1 MRLGFWTAGK
11 GQQGKGTKK
20 CSHFQGLKQ
29 NNNYREDTNYYLWPK
44 STIHMKKFLLNPALL
59 TVVVSLLV
67 IACDAPPSD
76 EQLQSSLQKDVTYLA
91 ADDLGGRAIGT
102 EGEQKAAEYL
112 AKQFE
117 SLGLQ
122 AKGTEGFFQ
131 PFTVSKPT
139 NPHEEAVIGTDGEG
153 VTGRNVVGFLDKQSD
168 KTIVIGAHF
177 DHLGMGGQGSLHRGD
192 SAIHNGA
199 DDNASGTAA
208 LLALATILKNE
219 KLQSNVLF
227 IAFSGEEN
235 GLWGSNYF
243 VKNPTI
249 DLSTVNY
256 MINMDMVGRLKEDN
270 SLAINGVG
278 TSPSFAP
285 VFDQINSDSLKLVTS
300 ESGVGPSD
308 HTSFYLQDLPVLHF
322 FTGQHEDYHKPSD
335 DSDKINYEGLVKVV
349 RYISRLVTALDAEPK
364 LAFTKTKDSSD
375 SPRFTVSMG
384 VVPDYMFDGK
394 GMRVDGVSEGKPA
407 QAAGIL
413 KGDIV
418 VQLGDSTVYDMMS
431 YMRALSVFQKG
442 DSTQVVIDRN
452 GQKVEAVVKF

>member
-1 MRLGFWTAGK
+1 MK
-11 GQQGKGTKK
+11 
-20 CSHFQGLKQ
+20 HFFLKSG
-29 NNNYREDTNYYLWPK
+29 YSLAAV
-44 STIHMKKFLLNPALL
+44 LLIASCDGPPTDEKLL
-59 TVVVSLLV
+59 
-67 IACDAPPSD
+67 A
-76 EQLQSSLQKDVTYLA
+76 SLQEDVIYLA
-91 ADDLGGRAIGT
+91 ADELGGRAIGT
-102 EGEQKAAEYL
+102 EGEQKAADYL
-112 AKQFE
+112 AGEFE
-117 SLGLQ
+117 KVGLQ
-122 AKGTEGFFQ
+122 PKGTEGFFQ
-131 PFTVSKPT
+131 PFTVSKPS

-153 VTGRNVVGFLDKQSD
+153 ITGRNVVGFLDKKAD

-208 LLALATILKNE
+208 LVALAEILKHQE
-219 KLQSNVLF
+219 LKSNILF

-249 DLSTVNY
+249 DLTTVNY
-256 MINMDMVGRLKEDN
+256 MINMDMVGRLNEEK
-270 SLAINGVG
+270 SLAVYGVG
-278 TSPSFAP
+278 TSPSFPSILDP
-285 VFDQINSDSLKLVTS
+285 VNSDSLKIVTT

-322 FTGQHEDYHKPSD
+322 FTGQHEDYHKPTD

-349 RYISRLVTALDAEPK
+349 RYISRVIGSLDTEPK

-407 QAAGIL
+407 QAAGL
-413 KGDIV
+413 QKGDVV

-431 YMRALSVFQKG
+431 YMRALSAFQKG
-442 DSTQVVIDRN
+442 DSTKVVIERS

>member
-1 MRLGFWTAGK
+1 M
-11 GQQGKGTKK
+11 KK
-20 CSHFQGLKQ
+20 LIFQFAIVISSAVWLAACDGPPTDEKLLVSL
-29 NNNYREDTNYYLWPK
+29 RED
-44 STIHMKKFLLNPALL
+44 
-59 TVVVSLLV
+59 VVF
-67 IACDAPPSD
+67 
-76 EQLQSSLQKDVTYLA
+76 LA
-91 ADDLGGRAIGT
+91 ADELGGRAIGT

-112 AKQFE
+112 AAEFE
-117 SLGLQ
+117 KIGLQ
-122 AKGTEGFFQ
+122 PMGTEGFFQ
-131 PFTVSKPT
+131 PFTVSKPS
-139 NPHEEAVIGTDGEG
+139 NPHEEAVIGTDGAG
-153 VTGRNVVGFLDKQSD
+153 ITGRNVVGYLDKKAD

-177 DHLGMGGQGSLHRGD
+177 DHLGMGAQGSLHRGD

-208 LLALATILKNE
+208 LLALAEILKFE
-219 KLQSNVLF
+219 KLNSNVLF

-243 VKNPTI
+243 SKNPTI
-249 DLSTVNY
+249 DLKSVNY
-256 MINMDMVGRLKEDN
+256 MINMDMVGRMKEDN

-278 TSPSFAP
+278 TSPSFP
-285 VFDQINSDSLKLVTS
+285 SILDQINADSLKLITS

-335 DSDKINYEGLVKVV
+335 DSERINYEGIVKVV
-349 RYISRLVTALDAEPK
+349 RYISRLITNLDTEPK

-384 VVPDYMFDGK
+384 VVPDYMYDGK

-407 QAAGIL
+407 QAAGIQ

-418 VQLGDSTVYDMMS
+418 VQLGDSTIMDMMS
-431 YMRALSVFQKG
+431 YMRALSAFQKG
-442 DSTQVVIDRN
+442 DSAKVVLERS
-452 GQKVEAVVKF
+452 GQKVEALVKF

>member
-1 MRLGFWTAGK
+1 
-11 GQQGKGTKK
+11 
-20 CSHFQGLKQ
+20 
-29 NNNYREDTNYYLWPK
+29 
-44 STIHMKKFLLNPALL
+44 MKHFLLKSGYILTSAILIAACDGPPTDQKLL
-59 TVVVSLLV
+59 TNLKED
-67 IACDAPPSD
+67 I
-76 EQLQSSLQKDVTYLA
+76 TYLA

-102 EGEQKAAEYL
+102 EGEIKAAEYL
-112 AKQFE
+112 AEEFE
-117 SLGLQ
+117 KVGLQ
-122 AKGTEGFFQ
+122 PKGTEGFFQ
-131 PFTVSKPT
+131 PFTVSKPS
-139 NPHEEAVIGTDGEG
+139 NPHEEAVIGTDGAG
-153 VTGRNVVGFLDKQSD
+153 ITGRNVVGFLDKKSE

-177 DHLGMGGQGSLHRGD
+177 DHLGMGGSGSLHRGD

-208 LLALATILKNE
+208 LLALAEILKHE
-219 KLQSNVLF
+219 EISSNVLF

-249 DLSTVNY
+249 ELSSVNY
-256 MINMDMVGRLKEDN
+256 MINMDMVGRLNEEK
-270 SLAINGVG
+270 SLAVYGVG
-278 TSPSFAP
+278 TSPSFP
-285 VFDQINSDSLKLVTS
+285 SILDPINSDSLKIVTT

-322 FTGQHEDYHKPSD
+322 FTGQHEDYHKPTD

-349 RYISRLVTALDAEPK
+349 RYISRVIDQLDTEPK

-384 VVPDYMFDGK
+384 VVPDYMYDGK

-407 QAAGIL
+407 QAAGL
-413 KGDIV
+413 QKGDVV
-418 VQLGDSTVYDMMS
+418 VQLGDSTIYDMMS
-431 YMRALSVFQKG
+431 YMRALSAFQKG
-442 DSTQVVIDRN
+442 DSTKVVIDRS

>member
-1 MRLGFWTAGK
+1 MKLRSKYYAILAVAG
-11 GQQGKGTKK
+11 
-20 CSHFQGLKQ
+20 GLSFSC
-29 NNNYREDTNYYLWPK
+29 NN
-44 STIHMKKFLLNPALL
+44 
-59 TVVVSLLV
+59 
-67 IACDAPPSD
+67 APTD
-76 EQLQSSLQKDVTYLA
+76 ESLQADLKTDVTFLA

-102 EGEQKAAEYL
+102 DGEQKAAEYL
-112 AKQFE
+112 AKEFE
-117 SLGLQ
+117 KAGLEP
-122 AKGTEGFFQ
+122 KGTEGFFQ

-139 NPHEEAVIGTDGEG
+139 NPHEEAVIGTDGAG
-153 VTGRNVVGFLDKQSD
+153 VTGRNVVAFLDKKSE

-208 LLALATILKNE
+208 LLALAKILKHE
-219 KLQSNVLF
+219 DLKSNVLF

-243 VKNPTI
+243 VKNPTV
-249 DLSTVNY
+249 DLKTVKY
-256 MINMDMVGRLKEDN
+256 MINMDMVGRLKEDK

-278 TSPSFAP
+278 TSPSFLP
-285 VFDQINSDSLKLVTS
+285 VFDAINVDSLKLVTS
-300 ESGVGPSD
+300 ESGTGPSD

-335 DSDKINYEGLVKVV
+335 DSDLINYEGLVQVV
-349 RYISRLVTALDAEPK
+349 RYISRVVLALNPAEK

-375 SPRFTVSMG
+375 NPRFTVSLG

-394 GMRVDGVSEGKPA
+394 GMRIDGVSEDKPA
-407 QAAGIL
+407 KAAGLL
-413 KGDIV
+413 KGDVV

-442 DSTQVVIDRN
+442 DSALVVVEREN
-452 GQKVEAVVKF
+452 QKVEAQLKF